1 MSAEMFIKIG
11 DVKGEAR
18 GKGHEEEIDV
28 AAWSW
33 GVQQSGSMHVGGG
46 GGAGKVQV
54 QDLVITKRIDKASP
68 VLMLHSCKG
77 THIPEALMSIRKAGG
92 KQDDYLTMKMEKVL
106 VTSVTPSGS
115 EGDDG
120 GMEQV
125 SLNFEKVTYEYKPQK
140 DDGTL
145 DAASSLVWNVPEASD
160 E

>member
-1 MSAEMFIKIG
+1 MSAEMFIKLG
-11 DVKGEAR
+11 DVVGEAR

-28 AAWSW
+28 LSWSW

-46 GGAGKVQV
+46 GGAGKVNV

-77 THIPEALMSIRKAGG
+77 THIPEALLSVRKAGG
-92 KQDDYLTMKMEKVL
+92 KQDDYLTIKMEKVL
-106 VTSVTPSGS
+106 VTSVAPGGT
-115 EGDDG
+115 ENDDG
-120 GMEQV
+120 IEQV
-125 SLNFEKVTYEYKPQK
+125 SLNFEKVAYDYKPQK

-145 DAASSLVWNVPEASD
+145 DAATSLVWNVPEASD

>member
-28 AAWSW
+28 LSWSW

-46 GGAGKVQV
+46 GGAGKVNV
-54 QDLVITKRIDKASP
+54 QDLVITKRIDKSSP

-77 THIPEALMSIRKAGG
+77 THIPEALLSVRKAGG
-92 KQDDYLTMKMEKVL
+92 KQDDYLTIKMEKVL
-106 VTSVTPSGS
+106 LTSVAPSGT
-115 EGDDG
+115 EADDG
-120 GMEQV
+120 IEQV
-125 SLNFEKVTYEYKPQK
+125 ALNFEKVSYDYKPQK

>member
-28 AAWSW
+28 LSWSW

-46 GGAGKVQV
+46 GGAGKVNV
-54 QDLVITKRIDKASP
+54 QDLVITKRIDKSSP

-77 THIPEALMSIRKAGG
+77 THIPEALLSVRKAGG
-92 KQDDYLTMKMEKVL
+92 KQDDYLTIKMEKVL
-106 VTSVTPSGS
+106 LTSVAPSGT
-115 EGDDG
+115 EADDG
-120 GMEQV
+120 IEQV
-125 SLNFEKVTYEYKPQK
+125 ALNFEKVSYDYKPQK

-145 DAASSLVWNVPEASD
+145 DAASSLVWNVPEESD

>member
-1 MSAEMFIKIG
+1 MAAEMFIKIG

-28 AAWSW
+28 LSWNW

-46 GGAGKVQV
+46 GGGGKVQV
-54 QDLVITKRIDKASP
+54 QDLVITKRIDVASP

-92 KQDDYLTMKMEKVL
+92 KQDDYLTIKMEKVL
-106 VTSVTPSGS
+106 VTSVNPGGS
-115 EGDDG
+115 DGDEGG
-120 GMEQV
+120 IEQV
-125 SLNFEKVTYEYKPQK
+125 ALNFEKVTYEYKPQK
-140 DDGTL
+140 EDGTL
-145 DAASSLVWNVPEASD
+145 DAAASLVWDIPGATD